1 MSRIPSPPPP
11 PLPKS
16 YLYPTTLPSLSPSI
30 LSDSSHPENHPSYT
44 RHRQVSAGPQGVIF
58 PTSYSSPA
66 LATRANNQIQTRP
79 SHQFRPQRTSNTK
92 SSRMKRNVDEEGHDW
107 LLRTASALT
116 TSTLEEK
123 GQAWLVTRSSST
135 SLTEPFHSQGFGLA
149 NDEISPSRPAASRSR
164 LNSRTASRSSRR
176 GSVGAER
183 GAILIEPDFVTP
195 EREILGSELLPEV
208 DEGEMKRIVMGRVG
222 GWVDWAVGWID
233 FKSFGE
239 NETISPVEI
248 EEGGEV
254 KNYAERDEGKSEFSH
269 DKRPASDQLKGG
281 EENLQDIT
289 DVSKEDIPNPLPS
302 GEGGWSDAKWLL
314 EVAGSIIL

>member
-1 MSRIPSPPPP
+1 M
-11 PLPKS
+11 
-16 YLYPTTLPSLSPSI
+16 
-30 LSDSSHPENHPSYT
+30 
-44 RHRQVSAGPQGVIF
+44 
-58 PTSYSSPA
+58 
-66 LATRANNQIQTRP
+66 
-79 SHQFRPQRTSNTK
+79 K
-92 SSRMKRNVDEEGHDW
+92 SSRIKRNLDEEGHDW

-135 SLTEPFHSQGFGLA
+135 SLTESLYSQGVGLA
-149 NDEISPSRPAASRSR
+149 NDEISSSRPAAFHSR
-164 LNSRTASRSSRR
+164 LKSRTASRASSRR

-183 GAILIEPDFVTP
+183 GAILIEPDFVIP

-233 FKSFGE
+233 FKTFGE

-254 KNYAERDEGKSEFSH
+254 ENYAERDEGKSEFNH
-269 DKRPASDQLKGG
+269 EKRPASDQLQAW
-281 EENLQDIT
+281 EESLQDST
-289 DVSKEDIPNPLPS
+289 DIFRGDIPNQVPS

-314 EVAGSIIL
+314 KVAGSILL

>member
-1 MSRIPSPPPP
+1 M
-11 PLPKS
+11 
-16 YLYPTTLPSLSPSI
+16 
-30 LSDSSHPENHPSYT
+30 
-44 RHRQVSAGPQGVIF
+44 
-58 PTSYSSPA
+58 
-66 LATRANNQIQTRP
+66 
-79 SHQFRPQRTSNTK
+79 K
-92 SSRMKRNVDEEGHDW
+92 SSRIKRNLDEEGHDW

-123 GQAWLVTRSSST
+123 GQAWLVTRGSST
-135 SLTEPFHSQGFGLA
+135 SLTEPLHSQGVGLA
-149 NDEISPSRPAASRSR
+149 NDEISSSRPAAFRSR
-164 LNSRTASRSSRR
+164 LNSRTASRASSRR
-176 GSVGAER
+176 GSVGAGR
-183 GAILIEPDFVTP
+183 GAILIEPDFVIP

-233 FKSFGE
+233 FKTFGE

-254 KNYAERDEGKSEFSH
+254 ENYAERDEGKSEFNH
-269 DKRPASDQLKGG
+269 DKRPASDQLQGG
-281 EENLQDIT
+281 EENLQDTT
-289 DVSKEDIPNPLPS
+289 DVFRGDIPNPVPS

>member
-1 MSRIPSPPPP
+1 M
-11 PLPKS
+11 
-16 YLYPTTLPSLSPSI
+16 
-30 LSDSSHPENHPSYT
+30 
-44 RHRQVSAGPQGVIF
+44 
-58 PTSYSSPA
+58 
-66 LATRANNQIQTRP
+66 
-79 SHQFRPQRTSNTK
+79 K
-92 SSRMKRNVDEEGHDW
+92 SSRKRNVDEEGHDW

-123 GQAWLVTRSSST
+123 GQAWLVTRNSST

-149 NDEISPSRPAASRSR
+149 NDENSSSRPAASRSR
-164 LNSRTASRSSRR
+164 LNSRIASRASSRR
-176 GSVGAER
+176 GSVGSGY
-183 GAILIEPDFVTP
+183 GAILMEPDFVTP
-195 EREILGSELLPEV
+195 ERETLGSELLPEV

-239 NETISPVEI
+239 NESDIEPVEI

-254 KNYAERDEGKSEFSH
+254 ENYAKGMSEFNH
-269 DKRPASDQLKGG
+269 DKRPAPDQLKG
-281 EENLQDIT
+281 EEEKIQDIT
-289 DVSKEDIPNPLPS
+289 DVFRDDKPNPVSL